1 MLTSANSKVLWLV
14 AAAYLALFF
23 ALASGLV
30 NSLVE
35 GKGIRAQLVPSR
47 TIQTIGETVVITMV
61 LFIGMAGAL
70 MLYQSG
76 RSANPKVQQA
86 LLIFGFGVMGIA
98 LLLGFVLVDFKV

>member
-1 MLTSANSKVLWLV
+1 
-14 AAAYLALFF
+14 
-23 ALASGLV
+23 
-30 NSLVE
+30 
-35 GKGIRAQLVPSR
+35 
-47 TIQTIGETVVITMV
+47 
-61 LFIGMAGAL
+61 MAGAL